1 MPAAFTEEQRK
12 EIRQKFH
19 TAARQMVMDTPYQEI
34 KVEELTQA
42 AGISKGAFYK
52 FYPTKEQLFYEIL
65 REMHEELFSSAM
77 EAFADSREE
86 TPEEALCRTLLV
98 CYDRVH
104 TSPYRRFWMKDS
116 REIMSAIPEQEK
128 TEQQKAEQELFRKFL
143 HHFGG
148 TAVSEELA
156 FAAIQTLIQTVYARE
171 KLGPDYETILRWMA
185 QGVCGHIFE

>member
-12 EIRQKFH
+12 EIRQKLH
-19 TAARQMVMDTPYQEI
+19 AAARRMVMDTPYQEI

-52 FYPTKEQLFYEIL
+52 FYPAKEQLFYEIL
-65 REMHEELFSSAM
+65 RTMHEELFASAM
-77 EAFADSREE
+77 AAFADSKEE
-86 TPEEALCRTLLV
+86 TPEEALCRTVLA

-116 REIMSAIPEQEK
+116 REIMSAIPEPEK
-128 TEQQKAEQELFRKFL
+128 REQKAAEQELFRKFL
-143 HHFGG
+143 HHFGELS
-148 TAVSEELA
+148 VSEELA
-156 FAAIQTLIQTVYARE
+156 FAAVETLIQTVYARE

-185 QGVCGHIFE
+185 QGVCSHIFV